1 MSPTNYKVQI
11 SYDRENW
18 PFCWFAQVNVGTLCL
33 GFSSRATRKGAI
45 KAAQRAV
52 KNHMARTTEVIELE
66 SD

>member
-18 PFCWFAQVNVGTLCL
+18 PFCWFSQVNAGILCL
-33 GFSSRATRKGAI
+33 GFTSRATRKGAI
-45 KAAQRAV
+45 KAAQRVV
-52 KNHMARTTEVIELE
+52 KNHMSRTTEVIELE